1 MLTFPNV
8 NVQLPI
14 YNKLISPTKLSNQ
27 SSTNNNLDS
36 VKRFKTN
43 QQIIPV

>member
-14 YNKLISPTKLSNQ
+14 YNKLISPSKF
-27 SSTNNNLDS
+27 STNNNLDS
-36 VKRFKTN
+36 VKRFKRN
-43 QQIIPV
+43 QQTIPV